1 MLFHLFLLH
10 LCLVQEHMHIYI
22 YIHGE
27 KIIPHLSTHSSL
39 LSSTVSFIPL
49 IIKAE
54 IAIKNKKIERK
65 IWLNIKMEWSGLEG
79 IQQVCFLSHLSIP
92 FPLLRYHEHAHA
104 RQRCSFRYFFFAF
117 YAFRYWMCA
126 ILQHTQHTHWP
137 SHLSTYLFHL
147 NDRWKKRKIKKN
159 NSTSNIRINIEEQK
173 SDIVHNL
180 RYAALKSG
188 IAVNIESPQ
197 WSWLVVM
204 SHLFDS

>member
-1 MLFHLFLLH
+1 MRFAAARHQSESVCERNHVISSLFIAPLFSSRAYA
-10 LCLVQEHMHIYI
+10 YI

-92 FPLLRYHEHAHA
+92 FPLLRYHEHADA
-104 RQRCSFRYFFFAF
+104 RQRCSFRYFF
-117 YAFRYWMCA
+117 R
-126 ILQHTQHTHWP
+126 ILCISLLNVCDLATHTAHTLAKPFIYIFIP
-137 SHLSTYLFHL
+137 SE
-147 NDRWKKRKIKKN
+147 W
-159 NSTSNIRINIEEQK
+159 
-173 SDIVHNL
+173 
-180 RYAALKSG
+180 
-188 IAVNIESPQ
+188 
-197 WSWLVVM
+197 
-204 SHLFDS
+204 